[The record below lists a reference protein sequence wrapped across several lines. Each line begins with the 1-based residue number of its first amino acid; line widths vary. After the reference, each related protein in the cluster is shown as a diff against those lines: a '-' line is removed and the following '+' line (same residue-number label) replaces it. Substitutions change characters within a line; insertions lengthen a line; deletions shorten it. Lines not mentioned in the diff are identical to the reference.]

1 MKWCLMTKKPPPPDL
16 RLAGKERGLNGRVYP
31 VLLHGIDAVAFC
43 FALWR
48 HHVAP
53 GLRTT
58 IAGALGVDEDT
69 AVRVLAY
76 WTGLHDVGKID
87 AFFQANRLGL
97 TIPDGYLQAE
107 GSSHG
112 HATLGCQWLSM
123 VLPETGYPPLDDED
137 PSPDWSLN
145 SSVAT
150 TGATPNPRRNNS
162 TPVSTTGS
170 PKTHGTVSVTPTSTA
185 SGTSWTPRQLRP
197 AWTHPPP

>member
-1 MKWCLMTKKPPPPDL
+1 HPPRHIFYWFARAPAKCRTHRLCLVSSPWERQVHPVLSANPLSASTMKWCLMTKKPPPPDL

-76 WTGLHDVGKID
+76 WTGLHDVCKID

-150 TGATPNPRRNNS
+150 T
-162 TPVSTTGS
+162 
-170 PKTHGTVSVTPTSTA
+170 
-185 SGTSWTPRQLRP
+185 
-197 AWTHPPP
+197 